1 MWCILREI
9 ARSLFWS
16 NPANVLISLNLVLV
30 VQLHRLVLIND
41 TKQFTEFKISSFV
54 LVVRCRDPGSPINGK
69 QVNTKNHY
77 NYEDTLEFA
86 CNDNYTL
93 EGYRQIKCKE
103 TKHWSEDVPSCR
115 GNLNYVNFY
124 HFVEAIIF
132 LDLYPCVF
140 TLGEMV
146 SPLKTFK
153 TGSQKNPRSLKTTQK
168 QI

>member
-1 MWCILREI
+1 M
-9 ARSLFWS
+9 
-16 NPANVLISLNLVLV
+16 
-30 VQLHRLVLIND
+30 VQLHRLFLIND
-41 TKQFTEFKISSFV
+41 TKQFTEFKFFSFV
-54 LVVRCRDPGSPINGK
+54 LVIRCKDPGSPINGK

-103 TKHWSEDVPSCR
+103 TKDWSGAVPYCR
-115 GNLNYVNFY
+115 GNHNYINFN

-132 LDLYPCVF
+132 LDLHSCVF

-146 SPLKTFK
+146 SPFKTFK
-153 TGSQKNPRSLKTTQK
+153 TGSQKIRYPSKRGKNKHRSGLQYYH
-168 QI
+168 IYAHIIHVSRISLF

>member
-1 MWCILREI
+1 M
-9 ARSLFWS
+9 
-16 NPANVLISLNLVLV
+16 
-30 VQLHRLVLIND
+30 ND
-41 TKQFTEFKISSFV
+41 TQQLTEFKISSFV
-54 LVVRCRDPGSPINGK
+54 LVIRCRDPGSPINGK

-103 TKHWSEDVPSCR
+103 TKDWSGAVPSCR
-115 GNLNYVNFY
+115 GNHNYVNF
-124 HFVEAIIF
+124 VSTILSRRLSF
-132 LDLYPCVF
+132 LTCLFCVF

-153 TGSQKNPRSLKTTQK
+153 TGSQKNQRSLKTTQK
-168 QI
+168 QT

>member
-1 MWCILREI
+1 M
-9 ARSLFWS
+9 
-16 NPANVLISLNLVLV
+16 VLV
-30 VQLHRLVLIND
+30 AFYAFYD

-54 LVVRCRDPGSPINGK
+54 LVIRCIDPGSPINGK

-77 NYEDTLEFA
+77 NYKDTLEFA

-103 TKHWSEDVPSCR
+103 TKDWSGAVPYCR
-115 GNLNYVNFY
+115 GNHNYVNFN

-132 LDLYPCVF
+132 LDLHSCVF

-146 SPLKTFK
+146 CPFKTFK
-153 TGSQKNPRSLKTTQK
+153 TGSQKIRYPSKRGKNKHRSGLQYYHIYAHK
-168 QI
+168 IHVSRISLF